1 MSKSEAESAT
11 NRAIREEQDFVDQA
25 YAALDN
31 QRDYYTQR
39 LAQVR
44 AQGGHGTPG
53 QRTERDT
60 FAIHYEDNLARLRL
74 VENSLVLG
82 RLDHTNDHNL
92 HIGRITLRAADD
104 HILLTDWRAPQ
115 SEPFY
120 QATPAH
126 PGTVVRRRHI
136 QTRLREVTAVEDELL
151 GGAEALENID
161 TSALNLTGE
170 GALLAAM
177 QTARGGRMGDI
188 VATIQAEQDE
198 IIRSAD
204 AGVLVVQGGP
214 GTGKTAVALHRAAY
228 LLYTYRERLAHSGI
242 LIVGPSTTFLR
253 YIDQVLPSLGES
265 GVVSTTLAQLIP
277 GITAPAA
284 DTAAVAQLKGRIVW
298 QDIARRSVKLLQKPL
313 PAPVSFKIAGK
324 KLTLT
329 PAAVAQAQA
338 QARRSRKPHNQAR
351 EIYARQLVEDL
362 AQQLATALHT
372 STAQDDWIISDVVNS
387 VDARREINLHWLPTS
402 AEQLLARIL
411 HYPEVL
417 AQVAPEF
424 SDAERASLRREKG
437 SPLTSSDIAI
447 LDEMEE
453 LLGPLLTDQE
463 RAAQAAAAAEQEQ
476 LSEYVSNTM
485 SAMGLGGGIVNAKR
499 LTERLST
506 EYQSHTLAER
516 AAADRSWTYGH
527 VVVDEAQELTPM
539 QWRMIARRNP
549 ARSMT
554 IVGDLDQ
561 RPAGAPDGGW
571 AEVLGSLADYHRIS
585 ELTISYRTP
594 QEVLERAGSV
604 LTQAGYQVRTV
615 TAARSEENSYAAQV
629 VPAAEL
635 DAELIALVAAENR
648 KLDEMYGAGLGT
660 LAVIVPQGEAAHL
673 AAVVES
679 ASALE
684 SWTIDKMGS
693 DMSARIRVTTPTAT
707 KGLEYDAVVLV
718 NPGQILHDGPGD
730 LYVALTRCTRALR
743 VLSSA
748 ALLPGL

>member
-1 MSKSEAESAT
+1 MSTSGTKSAA
-11 NRAIREEQDFVDQA
+11 NRAIREEQNFVDSA
-25 YAALDN
+25 YAALDR
-31 QRDYYTQR
+31 QQEYYAQR
-39 LAQVR
+39 LTQVR

-60 FAIHYEDNLARLRL
+60 FATHYEDNLARLRQ
-74 VENSLVLG
+74 VENRLVLG
-82 RLDHTNDHNL
+82 RLDHNDARQL
-92 HIGRITLRAADD
+92 HIGRITLRTSDNQ
-104 HILLTDWRAPQ
+104 ILLTDWRAPQ

-126 PGTVVRRRHI
+126 PGTVLRRRHI

-151 GGAEALENID
+151 AGGKELENIQ
-161 TSALNLTGE
+161 AAGLNLTGE

-198 IIRSAD
+198 VIRSAD

-228 LLYTYRERLAHSGI
+228 LLYTYRERLARSGI

-265 GVVSTTLAQLIP
+265 GVVSTTLAQLLP
-277 GITAPAA
+277 GVSAQSVDSAP
-284 DTAAVAQLKGRIVW
+284 VAELKGRLVW
-298 QDIARRSVKLLQKPL
+298 KDIARRAIKLVQKPL
-313 PAPVSFKIAGK
+313 RKPVSFRISGK
-324 KLTLT
+324 KLVLT
-329 PAAVAQAQA
+329 PQAVAQAQA

-351 EIYARQLVEDL
+351 DIYARKLIADL
-362 AQQLATALHT
+362 AEQLADLLQTT
-372 STAQDDWIISDVVNS
+372 VEQDDWIISDIVNS
-387 VDARREINLHWLPTS
+387 VDARREINLRWLPTS
-402 AEQLLARIL
+402 AQQLLERIL
-411 HYPEVL
+411 YYPEVL

-424 SDAERASLRREKG
+424 SDAERRSLWREKG
-437 SPLTSSDIAI
+437 SPLTISDIAI
-447 LDEMEE
+447 LDELAE

-463 RAAQAAAAAEQEQ
+463 RAAQAAAKAEQEQ
-476 LSEYVSNTM
+476 LNEYVSNTM
-485 SAMGLGGGIVNAKR
+485 SAMGLGGGIVNAQQ
-499 LTERLST
+499 LAAHISDDH
-506 EYQSHTLAER
+506 QSQTLAER

-561 RPAGAPDGGW
+561 RPAGAPTGGW
-571 AEVLGSLADYHRIS
+571 AEILGRLADYHRIA

-594 QEVLERAGSV
+594 REVLERAGEV
-604 LTQAGYQVRTV
+604 MRQAGYRVCPI

-629 VPAAEL
+629 VTAADLET
-635 DAELIALVAAENR
+635 ELINLVAAENHN
-648 KLDEMYGAGLGT
+648 LDEMYGAGLGT
-660 LAVIVPQGEAAHL
+660 LAVIAPQAAAEHL
-673 AAVVES
+673 AAVVQTAAE
-679 ASALE
+679 LTPWE
-684 SWTIDKMGS
+684 VDQTGT
-693 DMSARIRVTTPTAT
+693 DMSARIRVLTPTEA
-707 KGLEYDAVVLV
+707 KGLEYDAVVVV
-718 NPGQILHDGPGD
+718 NPGEILRDGPGD

-743 VLSSA
+743 ILSSEP
-748 ALLPGL
+748 LLPGC